1 LREDP
6 ISKITSTRWTGGV
19 AQAVECFLCKCRVLS
34 SNPSPA
40 EKKKKL
46 KNTEEMSLYPEGA
59 RGKSTREEINQ
70 H

>member
-1 LREDP
+1 MDWRCG
-6 ISKITSTRWTGGV
+6 SSS
-19 AQAVECFLCKCRVLS
+19 RVLS
-34 SNPSPA
+34 LQVQSP
-40 EKKKKL
+40 EFKPQSCRKKKKL